1 MALNNAIGGK
11 VPSQKQ
17 VRWAQLRVGLTV
29 IFAAIT
35 LAVLIFLMTG
45 TTGIF
50 TSKLTLFAYVENAGG
65 LRNGSPVRLQGVDVG
80 NVVEIR
86 VVPNHAPTAVEMK
99 LRIST
104 KNNYNQMVRKDTTVT
119 LSTAGVLGETF
130 VDMNSNGA
138 KAAPA
143 AEGDV
148 LNASSVPDLQ
158 DVMRTSQGTLQNV
171 DVLIRRADRIISAVE
186 KGEGSIGK
194 LIYDK
199 ELYNNLNSSVMQVEN
214 IISVIN
220 SGQGSLGK
228 LLKSDELY
236 QKANGSIDTL
246 NGIMAQM
253 ENGQGTIGKLIKD
266 PALYNN
272 ANQTIA
278 QAKALMDGINSGKG
292 ALGKFASDDVFAKKL
307 DNTVTK
313 LSLIATQLEAG
324 EGSAG
329 KLLRDPSVY
338 NNVDQ
343 MLVETRTLVKAIREN
358 PKRYLTIQ
366 LRVF

>member
-1 MALNNAIGGK
+1 
-11 VPSQKQ
+11 
-17 VRWAQLRVGLTV
+17 
-29 IFAAIT
+29 
-35 LAVLIFLMTG
+35 MTG

-65 LRNGSPVRLQGVDVG
+65 LRDGAPVRLQGVDIG
-80 NVVEIR
+80 NVVGIR
-86 VVPNHAPTAVEMK
+86 VVPNHAPAPVEIK

-104 KNNYNQMVRKDTTVT
+104 KNNYNTMVRKDTKVM

-138 KAAPA
+138 KGPQA

-148 LNASSVPDLQ
+148 LKAESVADIQ
-158 DVMRTSQGTLQNV
+158 DVIRTSAGTLQNV
-171 DVLIRRADRIISAVE
+171 DVLIRRVDRIIAVVE
-186 KGEGSIGK
+186 NHEGSLGK

-199 ELYNNLNSSVMQVEN
+199 ELYNNLNSSVMQVNN
-214 IISVIN
+214 IISEIN

-228 LLKSDELY
+228 LLKSDEFY
-236 QKANGSIDTL
+236 QKANGSIDKL

-278 QAKALMDGINSGKG
+278 EAKSLMDGINSGKG
-292 ALGKFASDDVFAKKL
+292 ALGKFARDEEFAKKL
-307 DNTVTK
+307 DTTVTK

-329 KLLRDPSVY
+329 KLLKDPSVY

-358 PKRYLTIQ
+358 PKRYLTIHF
-366 LRVF
+366 RVF